1 MDGAPASRRR
11 KIALLTLPGNC
22 ASLVNVIAT
31 STPQTLA
38 ADAGT
43 LFQKMVDALLAAGQP
58 ERIILFGSRA
68 RGDAQPDSD
77 LDLLIV
83 QAKQPGGSRWQ
94 ELRCLRQALRSF
106 PVAKDLLL
114 FRPAE
119 YEYWRDSL
127 NHVVGRALREGRVLY
142 ERP

>member
-1 MDGAPASRRR
+1 M
-11 KIALLTLPGNC
+11 
-22 ASLVNVIAT
+22 IAT
-31 STPQTLA
+31 SIRQTPA
-38 ADAGT
+38 ADAGG

-77 LDLLIV
+77 L
-83 QAKQPGGSRWQ
+83 
-94 ELRCLRQALRSF
+94 ELRRMRQALRAF

-127 NHVVGRALREGRVLY
+127 NHVIGRAVREGRLLY
-142 ERP
+142 ERL

>member
-1 MDGAPASRRR
+1 M
-11 KIALLTLPGNC
+11 
-22 ASLVNVIAT
+22 IAT
-31 STPQTLA
+31 SIRQTPA
-38 ADAGT
+38 ADAGG

-94 ELRCLRQALRSF
+94 ELRRMRQALRAF

-127 NHVVGRALREGRVLY
+127 NHVIGRVVREGRLLY

>member
-1 MDGAPASRRR
+1 M
-11 KIALLTLPGNC
+11 
-22 ASLVNVIAT
+22 IAT

-38 ADAGT
+38 ADAGA
-43 LFQKMVDALLAAGQP
+43 LFQKMVDALLAAGQQ

-94 ELRCLRQALRSF
+94 ELRCLRQTLRSF

-119 YEYWRDSL
+119 YEYWRNSL

>member
-1 MDGAPASRRR
+1 MTSHGY
-11 KIALLTLPGNC
+11 C
-22 ASLVNVIAT
+22 ASLVTVIAT
-31 STPQTLA
+31 STPQTSA
-38 ADAGT
+38 ADTDG
-43 LFQKMVDALLAAGQP
+43 LFQRMVDALLAAGQP
-58 ERIILFGSRA
+58 ERVILFGSRA
-68 RGDAQPDSD
+68 RGDARPDSD

-127 NHVVGRALREGRVLY
+127 NHVVGRAVREGRLLY

>member
-1 MDGAPASRRR
+1 M
-11 KIALLTLPGNC
+11 TLPGNC
-22 ASLVNVIAT
+22 ACLVNVIAT

-38 ADAGT
+38 ADAGG
-43 LFQKMVDALLAAGQP
+43 LFQRMVDALLAAGQP

-68 RGDAQPDSD
+68 RGDNQPDSD

-127 NHVVGRALREGRVLY
+127 NHVVGRAVRESRLLY
-142 ERP
+142 DRP

>member
-1 MDGAPASRRR
+1 M
-11 KIALLTLPGNC
+11 
-22 ASLVNVIAT
+22 IAT
-31 STPQTLA
+31 STPQTPA
-38 ADAGT
+38 AEVGA
-43 LFQKMVDALLAAGQP
+43 LLRQIVDALVAAGQP
-58 ERIILFGSRA
+58 EKIILFGSRA
-68 RGDAQPDSD
+68 RGEDRPDSD

-83 QAKQPGGSRWQ
+83 QAVQPGGSRWQ
-94 ELRCLRQALRSF
+94 ELRRLRRAVRSF

-127 NHVVGRALREGRVLY
+127 NHIVGRAVREGRLLY

>member
-1 MDGAPASRRR
+1 MQ
-11 KIALLTLPGNC
+11 IALLTFPRYC
-22 ASLVNVIAT
+22 ANLANVIAT

-38 ADAGT
+38 ADAGG
-43 LFQKMVDALLAAGQP
+43 LFQKMVDAILAAGQP

-83 QAKQPGGSRWQ
+83 QAKQAGGSRWQ
-94 ELRCLRQALRSF
+94 ELRCLRQALRFF

-119 YEYWRDSL
+119 YDYWRDSL
-127 NHVVGRALREGRVLY
+127 NHVVGRAVREGRLLY